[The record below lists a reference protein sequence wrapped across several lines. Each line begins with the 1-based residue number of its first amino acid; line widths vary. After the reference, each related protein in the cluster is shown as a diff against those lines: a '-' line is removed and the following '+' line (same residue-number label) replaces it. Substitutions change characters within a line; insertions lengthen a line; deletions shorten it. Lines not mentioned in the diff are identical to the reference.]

1 MQKGF
6 EVNERDYFKDPLGE
20 DELIDLASTVGLAEI
35 FAWRSPSVKNM
46 GLQGKDLDDH
56 EMLQF
61 MRKEPRLIRRP
72 IIKVGNETIIGANI
86 KVITE
91 KLDTIS

>member
-20 DELIDLASTVGLAEI
+20 DELIDVASTVGLAEI

-61 MRKEPRLIRRP
+61 MQKEPRLIRRP
-72 IIKVGNETIIGANI
+72 IIKIDSETIIGANI

>member
-35 FAWRSPSVKNM
+35 FAWRSPSVKQL
-46 GLQGKDLDDH
+46 GLQGKDLDYH

>member
-6 EVNERDYFKDPLGE
+6 EVNERDYFKDPLDE

-35 FAWRSPSVKNM
+35 FAWRSPSVKNL
-46 GLQGKDLDDH
+46 GLQGKDLDDN

-61 MRKEPRLIRRP
+61 MQKEPRLIRRP
-72 IIKVGNETIIGANI
+72 IIKVANETIIGANI

>member
-91 KLDTIS
+91 KLDIIS

>member
-20 DELIDLASTVGLAEI
+20 DELIDVASTVGLAEI

-46 GLQGKDLDDH
+46 GSQGKDLEDR
-56 EMLQF
+56 EMLQC
-61 MRKEPRLIRRP
+61 MLKEPRLIRRP
-72 IIKVGNETIIGANI
+72 ILKVANETIIGANI

>member
-1 MQKGF
+1 MQNGF

-20 DELIDLASTVGLAEI
+20 DELIDLASTVGLAEL
-35 FAWRSPSVKNM
+35 FAWRSPSVKNL

-72 IIKVGNETIIGANI
+72 IIKIGQETIIVANI
-86 KVITE
+86 KVIAE
-91 KLDTIS
+91 KLGTIL

>member
-1 MQKGF
+1 MQNGF

-35 FAWRSPSVKNM
+35 FAWRSPSVKKL

-61 MRKEPRLIRRP
+61 MKKEPRLIRRP
-72 IIKVGNETIIGANI
+72 IIKIDSETIIGANI
-86 KVITE
+86 KGITE

>member
-20 DELIDLASTVGLAEI
+20 DELIDLASPVGLAEI

-61 MRKEPRLIRRP
+61 MQKEPRLIRRP
-72 IIKVGNETIIGANI
+72 IIKIDSETIIGANI
-86 KVITE
+86 KGITE

>member
-20 DELIDLASTVGLAEI
+20 DELIDVASTVGLAEI

-46 GLQGKDLDDH
+46 GLQGKDLDDR

-61 MRKEPRLIRRP
+61 MLKEPRLIRRP
-72 IIKVGNETIIGANI
+72 IIKIGNETIIGANI

>member
-20 DELIDLASTVGLAEI
+20 DELIDVASTVGLAEI

>member
-6 EVNERDYFKDPLGE
+6 EINERDYFKDPLGE

-35 FAWRSPSVKNM
+35 FAWRSPSVKQL

>member
-20 DELIDLASTVGLAEI
+20 DELIDVASTVGLAEI
-35 FAWRSPSVKNM
+35 FAWRSPSVKNL
-46 GLQGKDLDDH
+46 GLQGKDLEDH

-61 MRKEPRLIRRP
+61 MQKEPRLIRRP
-72 IIKVGNETIIGANI
+72 IIKIGKETIIGANI

>member
-1 MQKGF
+1 LQKGF

-20 DELIDLASTVGLAEI
+20 DELIDVASTVGLAEI

>member
-6 EVNERDYFKDPLGE
+6 EIDERDYFKDPLGE

-35 FAWRSPSVKNM
+35 FAWRSPSVKQL

>member
-6 EVNERDYFKDPLGE
+6 EVNERDYFKDPLVE

-35 FAWRSPSVKNM
+35 FAWRSPSVKQL

-61 MRKEPRLIRRP
+61 MQKEPRLIRRP
-72 IIKVGNETIIGANI
+72 IIKIGNETIIGANI

>member
-1 MQKGF
+1 MQNGF
-6 EVNERDYFKDPLGE
+6 EINERDYFKDPLAE
-20 DELIDLASTVGLAEI
+20 AELIDLASTVGLAEI

-46 GLQGKDLDDH
+46 GLQGKDLDDY
-56 EMLQF
+56 EMLAF
-61 MRKEPRLIRRP
+61 MQQEPRLIRRP
-72 IIKVGNETIIGANI
+72 IIKIGNETIIGANI

>member
-6 EVNERDYFKDPLGE
+6 EVNERDYFKDPLDE
-20 DELIDLASTVGLAEI
+20 DELIELGSTVGLAEI

>member
-20 DELIDLASTVGLAEI
+20 DELIDVASTVGLAEI

-46 GLQGKDLDDH
+46 GLQGKDLDVR

-61 MRKEPRLIRRP
+61 MLKEPRLIRRP
-72 IIKVGNETIIGANI
+72 IIKIGNETIIGANI
-86 KVITE
+86 KVITA

>member
-35 FAWRSPSVKNM
+35 FAWRSPSVKQL

>member
-35 FAWRSPSVKNM
+35 FAWRSPSVKQL

-61 MRKEPRLIRRP
+61 MQKEPRLIRRP
-72 IIKVGNETIIGANI
+72 IIKIGNETIIGANI
-86 KVITE
+86 KVITA

>member
-20 DELIDLASTVGLAEI
+20 DELIDVASTAGLAEI

-46 GLQGKDLDDH
+46 GLQGKDLDDR

-61 MRKEPRLIRRP
+61 MLKEPRLIRRP
-72 IIKVGNETIIGANI
+72 IIKVANETIIGANI

>member
-6 EVNERDYFKDPLGE
+6 EIDERDYFKDLLDE

-35 FAWRSPSVKNM
+35 FAWRSPSVKHL

-61 MRKEPRLIRRP
+61 MQKEPRLIRRP
-72 IIKVGNETIIGANI
+72 IIKIGNETIIGANI

>member
-6 EVNERDYFKDPLGE
+6 EIDERDYFKDLLDE

-46 GLQGKDLDDH
+46 GLQGKDLDVR

-61 MRKEPRLIRRP
+61 MLKEPRLIRRP
-72 IIKVGNETIIGANI
+72 IIKIGNETIIGANI

-91 KLDTIS
+91 KLDIIS